1 MKKHISQENL
11 IKLEQRLT
19 PEQVLILHILQTP
32 KLELIESINSELEQ
46 NPALLDIDFEESQ
59 EIEETEIEELDFDKE
74 LKEIIKEDFLTYFE
88 PEKDEDKFFEIP
100 SSKPT
105 LKEYLKQELAMSTS
119 DEEIFKI
126 GEYIIESLD
135 EHGFLEYD
143 IEDIARDLNVNP
155 ENVFKAMSIIRDIEP
170 GGFALKG
177 TQEYLIYQIRMKYL
191 DEDCETIVRDFYN
204 EFLKNDLNAIAKKM
218 NKNLEEIKEKINE
231 IRKLKPF
238 PANHEFGEVEYIVPD
253 VLVEVENNELKILI
267 NETEIPFIFINPKH
281 LDILKNENL
290 YDKETVSFVKEKVK
304 RGLLFIKGLEMRRR
318 TFRRLIEFIINEQK
332 DFILKGEEFKK
343 PLRLKDISEKL
354 NVNLSTCS
362 RILKDIYVQVNC
374 KVYNIKEF
382 FSLPSK
388 NKEDISRDNVKTMIK
403 KIISEEKEPLK
414 DTQILKKLQ
423 EMGIYITRRTVTKY
437 REELNI
443 PPYNI
448 RRNLG

>member
-32 KLELIESINSELEQ
+32 KLELIESINNELEQ
-46 NPALLDIDFEESQ
+46 NPSLLDIEFEESQ

-105 LKEYLKQELAMSTS
+105 LKEYLKQEFAMLTS
-119 DEEIFKI
+119 DEESFRI

-204 EFLKNDLNAIAKKM
+204 EFLKNDLNTIAKRM
-218 NKNLEEIKEKINE
+218 NKNLEEIKEKVNE
-231 IRKLKPF
+231 IKKLKPF

-253 VLVEVENNELKILI
+253 VLVEIENNELKILI

-281 LDILKNENL
+281 LDILKNEEL
-290 YDKETVSFVKEKVK
+290 YDKETLSFIKEKVK

-332 DFILKGEEFKK
+332 EFILRGEEFKK

-388 NKEDISRDNVKTMIK
+388 NKGDISRDNVKTMIK